1 MFPGL
6 QSLFQFIPK
15 VVDWGQSLCRPKSKT
30 HLCMGLSLLQVFFS
44 SFNRTAFCVHSCVS
58 YYGLKRLCVFML
70 DDIHEIHLAHTKS
83 VCNCIYV
90 PSALYEYLAWLNK
103 ISSQTIKTLKVC
115 SLSRFPSAVDVQNC
129 TAHKYRPWDFQPTSS
144 IFNFRI
150 SSHIQRATG
159 KTMHGQTKVNCLLA
173 HLYSEISVT
182 SHTADSL
189 GDI

>member
-15 VVDWGQSLCRPKSKT
+15 VVDWGQSLCRPKFKNPFMYGSQFVA
-30 HLCMGLSLLQVFFS
+30 GFFLVS
-44 SFNRTAFCVHSCVS
+44 TGRPSAYTVVS

-115 SLSRFPSAVDVQNC
+115 SQGFPLLLMFR
-129 TAHKYRPWDFQPTSS
+129 TAKHINTDLETSS
-144 IFNFRI
+144 PHPVYSILGYLLTFR
-150 SSHIQRATG
+150 
-159 KTMHGQTKVNCLLA
+159 GQQGNDAWTNQSKLSACTFVQ
-173 HLYSEISVT
+173 
-182 SHTADSL
+182 
-189 GDI
+189 

>member
-1 MFPGL
+1 MGSELVQAKIQKPIYVWVL
-6 QSLFQFIPK
+6 
-15 VVDWGQSLCRPKSKT
+15 VCCR
-30 HLCMGLSLLQVFFS
+30 FFS

-115 SLSRFPSAVDVQNC
+115 SQGFPLLLMFR
-129 TAHKYRPWDFQPTSS
+129 TAKHINTDLETSS
-144 IFNFRI
+144 PHPVYSILGYLLTFR
-150 SSHIQRATG
+150 
-159 KTMHGQTKVNCLLA
+159 GQQGNDAWTNQSKLSACTFVQ
-173 HLYSEISVT
+173 
-182 SHTADSL
+182 
-189 GDI
+189 